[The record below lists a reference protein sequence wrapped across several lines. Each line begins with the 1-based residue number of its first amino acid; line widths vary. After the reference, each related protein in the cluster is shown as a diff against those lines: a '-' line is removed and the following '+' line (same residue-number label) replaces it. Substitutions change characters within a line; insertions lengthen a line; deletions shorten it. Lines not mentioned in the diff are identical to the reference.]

1 MTRTVIDDL
10 QEIHDGFNAIN
21 AAQAEYDN
29 QMIDHEIRVKEVER
43 IQEQLQHQ
51 GASRTLMEELQSVS
65 GHEDALLQR
74 GIAIESFTSFPSR
87 TNLNVSIEVSDEIK
101 AGLIGAAAAAGA
113 FIVYKLVKMIY
124 NFFKKRSSVSSSIEE
139 NKAKVDNAV
148 KIMEE
153 YERLQRLGSKLDE
166 AGEKIDE
173 LKEVIKLEKEK
184 GELTKRRLEDV
195 NGKWTYLLESVFGK
209 SGELRGDFL
218 TYVGECAKELDERGP
233 TITNIV
239 SNLSFQL
246 DKQDSA
252 GLKAWIEDNIDKRL
266 LSDPRI
272 QNIDKDVLA
281 TKEFKDK
288 VLDYAQKAS
297 QTTSETL
304 ASALRVAKES
314 YQIWD
319 ELEKKTSLKDSK
331 LNDEQFVDKLL
342 KDLKSLQE
350 RLEKPVE
357 NIGKEYIDFV
367 KEKLK
372 LVKDVHVKTFQMYT
386 LISASSSLLATQLD
400 TFLKSTMTAFKVE
413 EGFIRKMF
421 TKGEIASKFAAL
433 KKLVDEGK
441 NIDQKPSED

>member
-1 MTRTVIDDL
+1 MTRTVVDDL

-29 QMIDHEIRVKEVER
+29 QMIDNEIRVKEVER

-124 NFFKKRSSVSSSIEE
+124 NFFKKRSSASSSIKE
-139 NKAKVDNAV
+139 NQAKVDNAL

-153 YERLQRLGSKLDE
+153 IERLKHSERE
-166 AGEKIDE
+166 IGEEISKID
-173 LKEVIKLEKEK
+173 KEK
-184 GELTKRRLEDV
+184 AELTKRRLEEV
-195 NGKWTYLLESVFGK
+195 EGKWTYLLESVFGK

-218 TYVGECAKELDERGP
+218 NYVGERAKELDERGP

-281 TKEFKDK
+281 TEEFATKVKE
-288 VLDYAQKAS
+288 YAQKSS

-314 YQIWD
+314 YHIWD

-331 LNDEQFVDKLL
+331 LNDEQFVEKLK
-342 KDLKSLQE
+342 KDLQALQE
-350 RLEKPVE
+350 RLKKPVE

-367 KEKLK
+367 KEKLNV
-372 LVKDVHVKTFQMYT
+372 VKDVHSKTFKMYAE
-386 LISASSSLLATQLD
+386 ISASSTLLAVQLD
-400 TFLKSTMTAFKVE
+400 TFLKTTMTAFKVE
-413 EGFIRKMF
+413 EGFFRKLF
-421 TKGEIASKFAAL
+421 SSNEYATKFAVL

-441 NIDQKPSED
+441 NIDQKPTED

>member
-1 MTRTVIDDL
+1 MTRTVVDDL

-29 QMIDHEIRVKEVER
+29 QMIDNEIRVKEVER

-113 FIVYKLVKMIY
+113 FIVYKLVKLIY
-124 NFFKKRSSVSSSIEE
+124 NFFKKRSSASSSIKE
-139 NKAKVDNAV
+139 NQAKVDNAL

-153 YERLQRLGSKLDE
+153 IERLKHSERE
-166 AGEKIDE
+166 IGEEISKID
-173 LKEVIKLEKEK
+173 KEK
-184 GELTKRRLEDV
+184 AELTKRRLEEV
-195 NGKWTYLLESVFGK
+195 EGKWTYLLESVFGK

-218 TYVGECAKELDERGP
+218 NYVGERAKELDERGP

-288 VLDYAQKAS
+288 VLEYAQKAS

-421 TKGEIASKFAAL
+421 TKGEVASKFAAL